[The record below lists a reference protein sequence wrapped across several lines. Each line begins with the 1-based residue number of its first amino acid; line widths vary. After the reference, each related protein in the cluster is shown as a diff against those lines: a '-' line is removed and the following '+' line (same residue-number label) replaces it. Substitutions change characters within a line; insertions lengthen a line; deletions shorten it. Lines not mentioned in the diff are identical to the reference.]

1 MTLQNEV
8 LCYEDVEGDR
18 NGIKEANGKMGKR
31 FSITRLDKD
40 LVDLIT
46 KSADDAI
53 AGINWRFN
61 SSRSKIT
68 RD

>member
-1 MTLQNEV
+1 MTLQNGV

-40 LVDLIT
+40 LVNWIT

-53 AGINWRFN
+53 AGIN
-61 SSRSKIT
+61 
-68 RD
+68 